1 MKRITVI
8 LAFVCVAFCAHSQS
22 LEAYPTSQRYLFNPY
37 NRNNVAIDS
46 LHYFHLIYTSIIGNS
61 NYNLDPE
68 IYPCNE
74 YQMYSAADYNPV
86 QVYGVAIPI
95 DFGGMPFPSG
105 HKSLGYY
112 WESDNLGPIDE
123 SMRDCVWQQFVDSI
137 HVLWSDALY
146 VDGCQ
151 WNIAGERLVKEK
163 YVYLIQKTDDLQRP
177 IIITDS
183 VKINYGIN
191 ATGWNRFQRPK
202 VYDCPPP
209 NNIVYEDGYIFPTL
223 EIYFDHPHTLND
235 TFFVGNTVLVPEFI
249 PNFESLS
256 VSVRYNSIP
265 PVYTS
270 YLYDPSGCGYSGVF
284 RSDNGE
290 FIPRQMCE
298 YYVDDPRWWRRAS
311 CPGAIDNSY
320 MENVWGGPMAIVAP
334 PPCMVANDVRMTQVG
349 HDSAT
354 VEWNIPVG
362 VSHCLLEYG
371 PQGFAPGTGTVV
383 DSVTEG
389 RYCIHGLDED
399 TPYEV
404 RVVCWCIYA
413 EEYSDK
419 QTVTFRTKFACP
431 AVPEIHAIEVTDT
444 TIALSWRIPDSAD
457 YTDVEYGPRG
467 FAEGEGTLRPH
478 ITRGYYGY
486 GSTTIGGLMP
496 HTAYEVRLRNYCSN
510 SGEVSSWYAI
520 DTVTTGRDTSA
531 AVIGAVL
538 SERVV
543 LRPNP
548 ATSKVVVES
557 PSPITRIEAV
567 DLQGRNLYDAPAA
580 STTVEI
586 ATASWPRGTVV
597 VTVYTTQGTVTKK
610 LTLK

>member
-1 MKRITVI
+1 
-8 LAFVCVAFCAHSQS
+8 
-22 LEAYPTSQRYLFNPY
+22 
-37 NRNNVAIDS
+37 VAIDS
-46 LHYFHLIYTSIIGNS
+46 LHYFQFIYTSTIVNWHYGF
-61 NYNLDPE
+61 DPE
-68 IYPCNE
+68 IYHCNE

-95 DFGGMPFPSG
+95 DFWCNPFPSG
-105 HKSLGYY
+105 HKSFGYF

-123 SMRDCVWQQFVDSI
+123 SMRDCVWQQFVDSM
-137 HVLWSDALY
+137 HVMWSDMLY

-151 WNIAGERLVKEK
+151 WDIAGERIVKEM
-163 YVYLIQKTDDLQRP
+163 YVYLIQKNDDLQRP

-183 VKINYGIN
+183 VRINYGIN

-209 NNIVYEDGYIFPTL
+209 NNIVYEGGYIFPTL
-223 EIYFDHPHTLND
+223 EVYFDHPHTLND
-235 TFFVGNTVLVPEFI
+235 TFFVGNTVLVPQ
-249 PNFESLS
+249 FESLS
-256 VSVRYNSIP
+256 ESVVYNRIP
-265 PVYTS
+265 PAFTS
-270 YLYDPSGCGYSGVF
+270 FLYDPSGYEYDSSGFGTGFSSSKGYNGVF

-320 MENVWGGPMAIVAP
+320 ANALWGGPMAIVAP

-349 HDSAT
+349 YDSAT

-404 RVVCWCIYA
+404 RIACWCIYA

-419 QTVTFRTKFACP
+419 QTVAFRTKFACP
-431 AVPEIHAIEVTDT
+431 TVPEIHAIEVTDT
-444 TIALSWRIPDSAD
+444 TIALSWWIPDSAD

-486 GSTTIGGLMP
+486 GSTMIGGLMP

-510 SGEVSSWYAI
+510 SGRVSSWYAI
-520 DTVTTGRDTSA
+520 DTVTTGIDTTTED
-531 AVIGAVL
+531 VVTVL

-548 ATSKVVVES
+548 ATAKVVVES
-557 PSPITRIEAV
+557 PSPITRIEAS
-567 DLQGRNLYDAPAA
+567 DLQGRKLYDTPAM
-580 STTVEI
+580 STAVEI

-597 VTVYTTQGTVTKK
+597 VTVHTTRGTVTKK

>member
-1 MKRITVI
+1 MKNFSLLVI
-8 LAFVCVAFCAHSQS
+8 FCVLLSGVAYCQS

-37 NRNNVAIDS
+37 NNGNIQIDS
-46 LHYFHLIYTSIIGNS
+46 LNFCHYIYGVDYSYDDICVESMTE
-61 NYNLDPE
+61 L
-68 IYPCNE
+68 CNE
-74 YQMYSAADYNPV
+74 YQMYPVSTYSPV

-95 DFGGMPFPSG
+95 SFEIMPYPDG
-105 HKSLGYY
+105 QKQLGYY
-112 WESDNLGPIDE
+112 WAEDNLSPHDDSI
-123 SMRDCVWQQFVDSI
+123 RNFYWQLFVDSL
-137 HVLWSDALY
+137 HVQRSVVVY
-146 VDGCQ
+146 QGGCE
-151 WNIAGERLVKEK
+151 WNVSGDRRIFEMYIYIARKN
-163 YVYLIQKTDDLQRP
+163 DDPQHP
-177 IIITDS
+177 IILDS

-209 NNIVYEDGYIFPTL
+209 NDITYQGGYILSTL
-223 EIYFDHPHTLND
+223 EVFFDHPYTLND
-235 TFFVGNTVLVPEFI
+235 TFFVGNTMFVHQ
-249 PNFESLS
+249 S
-256 VSVRYNSIP
+256 NSNWHYHRIP
-265 PVYTS
+265 PVHSS
-270 YLYDPSGCGYSGVF
+270 YLYDPSGVYGYKSFNGLF
-284 RSDNGE
+284 ISDSGE

-298 YYVDDPRWWRRAS
+298 YYDDDPRWWRRAS

-320 MENVWGGPMAIVAP
+320 ANHLWGGPMAIVAP

-520 DTVTTGRDTSA
+520 DTVTTGIDTSA
-531 AVIGAVL
+531 AVIGTVL

-557 PSPITRIEAV
+557 PSPITRIEVA
-567 DLQGRNLYDAPAA
+567 DLQGRKLYDAPAMSSA
-580 STTVEI
+580 AEI

>member
-22 LEAYPTSQRYLFNPY
+22 LEAYPTSQRYMFNPY

-46 LHYFHLIYTSIIGNS
+46 LQHFDDILDDDVWDYFIAG
-61 NYNLDPE
+61 DF
-68 IYPCNE
+68 YPCNE
-74 YQMYSAADYNPV
+74 YQMYPASIMSPV
-86 QVYGVAIPI
+86 QIYGVAIPLNF
-95 DFGGMPFPSG
+95 DYLPFPQG
-105 HKSLGYY
+105 QKIVYGYY
-112 WESDNLGPIDE
+112 WENDSLSPRDDSIRNLY
-123 SMRDCVWQQFVDSI
+123 WQLFVDSI
-137 HVLWSDALY
+137 HVLWSY
-146 VDGCQ
+146 VNLVDLAVSG
-151 WNIAGERLVKEK
+151 NRLVSEM
-163 YVYLIQKTDDLQRP
+163 YVYLVQKTDDTQRP

-183 VKINYGIN
+183 VKIKYGVN
-191 ATGWNRFQRPK
+191 ATGWNRFQKPK
-202 VYDCPPP
+202 LYNCTPQ
-209 NNIVYEDGYIFPTL
+209 NIYHSGGYIVPTL
-223 EIYFDHPHTLND
+223 EVYFDHPYTLND
-235 TFFVGNTVLVPEFI
+235 TFFVGNTAFMERYGAYTDIQYQKIPE
-249 PNFESLS
+249 
-256 VSVRYNSIP
+256 VH
-265 PVYTS
+265 T
-270 YLYDPSGCGYSGVF
+270 LYMRDPSGCGYSGVF
-284 RSDNGE
+284 RSNNGE
-290 FIPRQMCE
+290 FVPRQTCE
-298 YYVDDPRWWRRAS
+298 CVATDPNWWRTTS
-311 CPGAIDNSY
+311 YPGSIDNSY
-320 MENVWGGPMAIVAP
+320 VGNIWGGPMAIVAP